1 MLEAWLTAE
10 SALELSEEA
19 VDEPQDHHATSE
31 QAGVHLYSPVDAG
44 SGAPPSREYRASVR
58 VEGQGAGIGL
68 DRDGDP
74 HAGPGSRSVGHAD
87 DGTGGLQDAGGG
99 CLDGTGGR
107 SVCPGGVAPGALE
120 PGLASTARVVRAH
133 TYPGNRRRRGIRS
146 VMLMPSFVC
155 SRGDNE
161 MVPHAR
167 FEFLECGDA
176 FRGIREQEP
185 LVMRVA
191 LYTDDAVADA
201 PL

>member
-74 HAGPGSRSVGHAD
+74 YAGPGSRSVGHAD

-107 SVCPGGVAPGALE
+107 SVCPGGVAPGVKRHKVDREIDLK
-120 PGLASTARVVRAH
+120 
-133 TYPGNRRRRGIRS
+133 
-146 VMLMPSFVC
+146 PSH
-155 SRGDNE
+155 RQ
-161 MVPHAR
+161 
-167 FEFLECGDA
+167 
-176 FRGIREQEP
+176 IREP
-185 LVMRVA
+185 RIWKNDYLS
-191 LYTDDAVADA
+191 
-201 PL
+201 